1 MAYRWLSEAM
11 SWYEKAESQRPTGHD
26 EAILRW
32 NTCGRLLARNP
43 HLRPGADEPVVL
55 SSE

>member
-1 MAYRWLSEAM
+1 MAYRWLTEAM
-11 SWYEKAESQRPTGHD
+11 TWYEKAEARRPPGHD

-43 HLRPGADEPVVL
+43 HLRPVAGEPVVL

>member
-1 MAYRWLSEAM
+1 MAYHWLIEAM
-11 SWYEKAESQRPTGHD
+11 RWYEQAESQRPAGHD

-32 NTCGRLLARNP
+32 NTCERLLARNP
-43 HLRPGADEPVVL
+43 HLRPVAEDPVVL